1 MYVGACALT
10 SASVRRAVPVGVRV
24 TERMPGAGAAA
35 AGSPLA
41 AAAGGDLPA
50 SPPGARPLSGPAP
63 EALPAGAC
71 VPPRPAS
78 PARPSAWAGAAAA
91 WLARAGSGRG
101 WRCARLSTCAGAR
114 YAD

>member
-1 MYVGACALT
+1 VYVGACALT

-41 AAAGGDLPA
+41 AATGGALPA
-50 SPPGARPLSGPAP
+50 GPPGARPLSGPAP

-71 VPPRPAS
+71 GPPRPAA

-114 YAD
+114 NAA